1 VGDGAAV
8 GEVLAR
14 VVGADLLD
22 DLGEGQAGA
31 LGDVQSA
38 EGGVEE
44 VLEEQFVHAPALWER
59 AR

>member
-1 VGDGAAV
+1 
-8 GEVLAR
+8 
-14 VVGADLLD
+14 VGADLLD

-44 VLEEQFVHAPALWER
+44 VLEEQFVHAPALWGR